1 MKFFA
6 IGLHKKSSTFILEQI
21 FGSLLQVP
29 NPQKK
34 RIDNLQFPEK
44 LKRNLTLCSQPYL
57 LERQSPKAPYSMTG
71 DSSYLHLTKRA
82 SRLVRLWRSNLFWLA
97 HQYASFSKPVLQ
109 DSSEAIALFR
119 KETKEFPQ
127 NTLCLPRSLFAA
139 SASQRFADTGVL
151 FIGVFLPSRSMH
163 AWILEDGRQ
172 PDADDQMWINFQP
185 VAALC

>member
-1 MKFFA
+1 MKFFNL
-6 IGLHKKSSTFILEQI
+6 GLQDGSSGYFLDR
-21 FGSLLQVP
+21 FLGSLLQTSS
-29 NPQKK
+29 PQ
-34 RIDNLQFPEK
+34 IQVDMHFPEK

-57 LERQSPKAPYSMTG
+57 LDRQSPKPPYSMTG
-71 DSSYLHLTKRA
+71 DSSCVHLTKRA
-82 SRLVRLWRSNLFWLA
+82 SRLMRLCRSNLFWLA
-97 HQYASFSKPVLQ
+97 HQYASFSKPLLQ

-119 KETKEFPQ
+119 KETTQFPQ
-127 NTLCLPRSLFAA
+127 NTLCLPRSLFAS
-139 SASQRFADTGVL
+139 SASRRFAEAGVL

>member
-1 MKFFA
+1 MQFFNL
-6 IGLHKKSSTFILEQI
+6 GLQNESSGYFLERF
-21 FGSLLQVP
+21 FGSLIQTSSPHVHVK
-29 NPQKK
+29 N
-34 RIDNLQFPEK
+34 NFPDK
-44 LKRNLTLCSQPYL
+44 LKRNIILCNQPYL
-57 LERQSPKAPYSMTG
+57 LDRQSPKTPYSMTG
-71 DSSYLHLTKRA
+71 DSSCVHLTKRA

-97 HQYASFSKPVLQ
+97 HQYASFSKPLLQ

-119 KETKEFPQ
+119 KETPQFPQ

-139 SASQRFADTGVL
+139 SASRRFAEAGVL

-163 AWILEDGRQ
+163 AWILEDGSQ